1 MVVFRSAKE
10 CVRGEGLECSM
21 WTTASNA
28 TFFRGA
34 KDDHGRDRNRGAI
47 YNKAMFDPR
56 TDSRRMAQR
65 FLLTA
70 LVAGTAATG
79 LGYVLITLFPAAP
92 PRPRMPVMPPAF
104 LVSTLL
110 LVVTSVALARAEV
123 MVRRERQ
130 REFRQ
135 SLLAALVAGT
145 CFTSTQAW
153 GLSSLR
159 LSADLTDDGAGV
171 NTFLFVFA
179 VLHAVHVTVGLLFL
193 SFVNVQARADRYDH
207 EYYWG
212 ARFCGWFWHALGV
225 VWLVILGAFT
235 LAALFLHELPSS
247 DAIQAIRNRGQD
259 STVFASVRKDWG

>member
-1 MVVFRSAKE
+1 
-10 CVRGEGLECSM
+10 
-21 WTTASNA
+21 
-28 TFFRGA
+28 
-34 KDDHGRDRNRGAI
+34 
-47 YNKAMFDPR
+47 MFDPR
-56 TDSRRMAQR
+56 TDSRRTTTR

-70 LVAGTAATG
+70 FVAAAVAIA
-79 LGYVLITLFPAAP
+79 LGSVLTTLFPAAP
-92 PRPRMPVMPPAF
+92 PRPRLPELPPAF
-104 LVSTLL
+104 IVSTLL
-110 LVVTSVALARAEV
+110 LLVTSIALVRAEV

-130 REFRQ
+130 REFRK

-159 LSADLTDDGAGV
+159 LSADPTDDGAGV

-235 LAALFLHELPSS
+235 LAALFLRDVPPS
-247 DAIQAIRNRGQD
+247 DVIEAIRCRPH
-259 STVFASVRKDWG
+259 ASHEVEPS